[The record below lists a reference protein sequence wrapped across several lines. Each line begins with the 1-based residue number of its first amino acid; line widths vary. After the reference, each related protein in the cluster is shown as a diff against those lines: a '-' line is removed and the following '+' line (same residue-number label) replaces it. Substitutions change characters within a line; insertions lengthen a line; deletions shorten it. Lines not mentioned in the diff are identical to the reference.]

1 MQTGDILNTERNS
14 ACVLFRE
21 SEGQSK
27 GQNLMTTESADKLPS
42 NDERQLKDLLLPVRD
57 IKNGRKRNVPPFASL
72 EVTDGVGCK
81 HINEAAWDELE
92 DGEKVALLML
102 KESVD
107 AVEFSK
113 NFHTSMLKLKD
124 FENILKYVVV
134 DRSDW
139 MSLLRVHGLDSRYPK
154 TLEKRL
160 PNDFCEILRS
170 CKQESFRIC
179 PGFYCLVDGCF
190 GSIVIARWTK
200 QLCEELTRCRV
211 HGCVCKRCD
220 EVKGEI

>member
-1 MQTGDILNTERNS
+1 
-14 ACVLFRE
+14 
-21 SEGQSK
+21 
-27 GQNLMTTESADKLPS
+27 MTTESADKLPS

-113 NFHTSMLKLKD
+113 NFHTSMLKRKD

-134 DRSDW
+134 DLSD
-139 MSLLRVHGLDSRYPK
+139 
-154 TLEKRL
+154 
-160 PNDFCEILRS
+160 
-170 CKQESFRIC
+170 
-179 PGFYCLVDGCF
+179 
-190 GSIVIARWTK
+190 
-200 QLCEELTRCRV
+200 
-211 HGCVCKRCD
+211 
-220 EVKGEI
+220 